1 MTQTQTPLRVVT
13 INGSYSSP
21 SKTGA
26 IIDLV
31 TETLADH
38 FPIVTTTLNLMD
50 LRPDFALAL
59 TPDDATETAQAAFRA
74 VENADLIV
82 AGSPVFKGS
91 YSGLFKH
98 FFDLLDTY
106 ALANKPVFLV
116 ATGGSERHALVIEH
130 SLRPLFGFL
139 QAHVAPVGI
148 YATAGDFDGTL
159 ILNPEVYA
167 RTQTAVADLLPLLR
181 QYATEAEPQV
191 LPQP

>member
-38 FPIVTTTLNLMD
+38 FPIVTTALNLMD

-116 ATGGSERHALVIEH
+116 ATGGSER
-130 SLRPLFGFL
+130 RPLFWFL

-181 QYATEAEPQV
+181 QYATEAEPQAV
-191 LPQP
+191 PQP